1 MAGPLLVAST
11 LISSGKE
18 MCRIN
23 YPSHDSLILE
33 GQDNPLQKFGNFLI
47 HV

>member
-1 MAGPLLVAST
+1 MTGPLLVAST

-23 YPSHDSLILE
+23 YPSHESLILE